1 MDKRSFFVY
10 SNSGGRLLSDLI
22 KPMSM
27 ICALNFFSEAVLSNG
42 REATEE
48 EYILVITLASD
59 SNSRVFILV
68 GPVNSSDKPEYLT

>member
-1 MDKRSFFVY
+1 
-10 SNSGGRLLSDLI
+10 
-22 KPMSM
+22 
-27 ICALNFFSEAVLSNG
+27 VLSNG